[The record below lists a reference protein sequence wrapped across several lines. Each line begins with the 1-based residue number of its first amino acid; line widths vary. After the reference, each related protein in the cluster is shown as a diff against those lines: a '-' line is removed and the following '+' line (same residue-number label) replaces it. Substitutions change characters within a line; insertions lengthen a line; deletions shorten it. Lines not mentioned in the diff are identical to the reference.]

1 MIGRALAIW
10 SVILILANVN
20 GALRELWLIPQLGEQ
35 LGRVVSP
42 LILSGLVLLVS
53 WLAIGWIAPA
63 NGADALKIGVLWLVL
78 TLGFEFLVGHY
89 GFGKP
94 WAVLLE
100 DYHIERG
107 RIWVLVLL
115 TVLLAPLWTAKLRQL
130 I

>member
-1 MIGRALAIW
+1 MTLRALAIW
-10 SVILILANVN
+10 FVILILANVN
-20 GALRELWLIPQLGEQ
+20 GALRELWLIPRLGEQ

-53 WLAIGWIAPA
+53 WLAIRWMAPGTA
-63 NGADALKIGVLWLVL
+63 SDALKIGVLWLVL
-78 TLGFEFLVGHY
+78 TLAFEFLAGHY
-89 GFGKP
+89 GFGEP

-100 DYHIERG
+100 EYHIERG

>member
-10 SVILILANVN
+10 LTILILANVN
-20 GALRELWLIPQLGEQ
+20 GALRELWLIPHIGEQ
-35 LGRVVSP
+35 PGRVVSP
-42 LILSGLVLLVS
+42 LILSGLVLLVT
-53 WLAIGWIAPA
+53 WLAIGWIRPRTGV
-63 NGADALKIGVLWLVL
+63 GALEIGGLWLVL
-78 TLGFEFLVGHY
+78 TLAFEFLVGHY

-115 TVLLAPLWTAKLRQL
+115 TVFLAPLWTAKLRQL